1 MHGLLNW
8 HIRKQSKSMQSDK
21 LDPQLIIKTFL
32 SDQLGTEVE
41 LNDEQTLESLG
52 VDSIMLLEL
61 IFEFEEK
68 LNIDFSDD
76 IPQPKTVGELMI
88 TVNALYQSVLEK
100 S

>member
-1 MHGLLNW
+1 MNPE
-8 HIRKQSKSMQSDK
+8 KV
-21 LDPQLIIKTFL
+21 DPELIIKTFL

-41 LNDEQTLESLG
+41 LNNEQTLESLG

-68 LNIDFSDD
+68 LNINFSDD
-76 IPQPKTVGELMI
+76 IPQPKTVGELMT